1 MRRSAGWKAW
11 TFGAVLAAA
20 PAAAQDVRVSAPFE
34 IGSGFVLAGGTPT
47 PFAGGLRTALLVRLG
62 PEATG
67 LAGVAGGWLRDG
79 HGWTAAGGL
88 RAGFRL
94 PDLGARDAGVY
105 VTAEALKGRDRLP
118 LTVTLFGDLSVAPAR
133 FVRFGL
139 SFTRDVDR
147 GQSEAAVVIGVDL
160 ARWAIE
166 LFGDHGPRRV
176 EP

>member
-11 TFGAVLAAA
+11 AVGGILAAA
-20 PAAAQDVRVSAPFE
+20 PAAAQDVRVSAPLE
-34 IGSGFVLAGGTPT
+34 LHSGLVFAGGDPT
-47 PFAGGLRTALLVRLG
+47 PFAGGLRTALLARLG

-88 RAGFRL
+88 RAGFRV
-94 PDLGARDAGVY
+94 PGLGARDAGLY

-118 LTVTLFGDLSVAPAR
+118 ITVTIFGDLTVPPAR

-147 GQSEAAVVIGVDL
+147 RQSEAAVLIGVDL
-160 ARWAIE
+160 ARWAVD

-176 EP
+176 TP